1 MPPKQDPIPGG
12 LSPPIVITRSKSLR
26 VLNPTLYK
34 ILKQLKGAITDRYT
48 QATSLDADKNALD
61 FWPVVFRT
69 QVVSGMNYYVKL
81 KVVHQGMAPVP
92 GATEYIH
99 VVIYEQSWTNT
110 LQLTDLQTG
119 KTREDILG

>member
-1 MPPKQDPIPGG
+1 MPPRQDSIPGG
-12 LSPPIVITRSKSLR
+12 LSPPIVITRSKPLR

-48 QATSLDADKNALD
+48 QATCPTADKTALD

-99 VVIYEQSWTNT
+99 VMIYEQSWTNT

>member
-1 MPPKQDPIPGG
+1 MPPKQDQVPGG
-12 LSPPIVITRSKSLR
+12 LSAPIVITKRKPLS

-34 ILKQLKGAITDRYT
+34 ILKQLKWTIADRYT
-48 QATSLDADKNALD
+48 QAKCPTADKNALD
-61 FWPVVFRT
+61 FWPILFRT
-69 QVVSGMNYYVKL
+69 QIVSGINYYVKL
-81 KVVHQGMAPVP
+81 KVVHHGMAPVP
-92 GATEYIH
+92 GAIEYIH